1 MPELTQA
8 SASNQADTQQRIF
21 AFMNDPHTYGIAGDV
36 RRIDTHGA
44 AVFLAG
50 DDVYKIKRAVKFPF
64 MDFSTLE
71 KRRRVCEAEI
81 AINAPN
87 APDIYLGVVQITQS
101 DGTLAIDGGGVVVE
115 WAVHMRR
122 FDENATL
129 DKMMEA
135 GPLSRD
141 LATRLG
147 DIIHHSHD
155 SAKRGDGGNAV
166 TSLRDYIDQNDEAFA
181 ALPDLFDTA
190 AAGNIYIRSLEYF
203 SRCEPLMRQRGED
216 GYVRR
221 CHGDLHLAN
230 IAMRDGAPFLFDAI
244 EFDDAIATCDVLYD
258 LAFVLMDLDVRG
270 QRQAGNVLLNRYLQM
285 CDDDRQLAGLAALP
299 FFLSLRAAIRAK
311 VIAAKL
317 AQAKS
322 SNAKGNDL
330 AEIIADARRYFRY
343 AAEAI
348 EPPAARLVA
357 IGGLSGTGKSRLA
370 MALAPSVGRAPG
382 AVLLRSDVER
392 KLLHGIADTERLP
405 ETAYRQHTTVKV
417 YNRLHSKA
425 ALALA
430 AGQSVIMDAVHA
442 RPDERQAAE
451 TTAAECGCP
460 FIGLWL
466 ETPLDVRIARV
477 EGRRNDASDATA
489 EVAKG
494 QAAFDTGPITW
505 AKIDASGDLDKTASE
520 AMSIID

>member
-1 MPELTQA
+1 MPEQTQA
-8 SASNQADTQQRIF
+8 SASIQAETQKRIF
-21 AFMNDPHTYGIAGDV
+21 AFLKDPHTYGISGDV

-71 KRRRVCEAEI
+71 KRHRVCEAEI
-81 AINAPN
+81 AINRPN
-87 APDIYLGVVQITQS
+87 APDIYLGVVPITQT
-101 DGTLAIDGGGVVVE
+101 DGTLAIDGGGEVVE

-129 DKMMEA
+129 DRIAEA
-135 GPLSRD
+135 GPLAPD
-141 LATRLG
+141 LAKRLG

-155 SAKRGDGGNAV
+155 GAKPGDADDAV
-166 TSLRDYIDQNDEAFA
+166 AALREYIDQNDEAFA

-190 AAGNIYIRSLEYF
+190 IAGNIYVHSLEFF
-203 SRCEPLMRQRGED
+203 SRCETLMRQRGED

-230 IAMRDGAPFLFDAI
+230 IAIRDGAPFLFDAI

-270 QRQAGNVLLNRYLQM
+270 QREAGNVLFNRYLQM

-322 SNAKGNDL
+322 NNAKASEL
-330 AEIIADARRYFRY
+330 ATIIADVERYFRY
-343 AAEAI
+343 ASHAI

-370 MALAPSVGRAPG
+370 MALAPGVGRAPG
-382 AVLLRSDVER
+382 AVLLRSDIER
-392 KLLHGIADTERLP
+392 KLLHGVPDTERLP
-405 ETAYRQHTTVKV
+405 ETAYHPDTTAKV
-417 YNRLHSKA
+417 YDRLHHKA

-442 RPDERQAAE
+442 RPNERQAAE
-451 TTAAECGCP
+451 ATAAECGCP

-466 ETPLDVRIARV
+466 ETPLDVRVARIK
-477 EGRRNDASDATA
+477 GRKNDASDATA
-489 EVAKG
+489 EVAEG
-494 QAAFDTGPITW
+494 QAAFDTGPIAW
-505 AKIDASGDLDKTASE
+505 ARIDASGDLERTTSE

>member
-1 MPELTQA
+1 MPEPVQA
-8 SASNQADTQQRIF
+8 SASMQADMQQRVF
-21 AFMNDPHTYGIAGDV
+21 AFLNEPQTYGLAGDV

-50 DDVYKIKRAVKFPF
+50 DDVYKVKRAVKFPF

-81 AINAPN
+81 AINRPG
-87 APDIYLGVVQITQS
+87 APDIYLGVVPITD
-101 DGTLAIDGGGVVVE
+101 DGGKLAIDGSGTVVE

-129 DKMMEA
+129 DRIAAA
-135 GPLSRD
+135 GPLSPD
-141 LATRLG
+141 LAMRLG
-147 DIIHHSHD
+147 DIVHRSHD
-155 SAKRGDGGNAV
+155 SAKRGDAFNAV
-166 TSLRDYIDQNDEAFA
+166 MSLRDYIDQNDEAFST
-181 ALPDLFDTA
+181 LPDVFDTA
-190 AAGNIYIRSLEYF
+190 TAGNIYIHSLRQF
-203 SRCEPLMRQRGED
+203 SQCEALMRQRAED

-244 EFDDAIATCDVLYD
+244 EFDEAIATCDVLYD

-270 QRQAGNVLLNRYLQM
+270 QRKAGNILFNRYLQL
-285 CDDDRQLAGLAALP
+285 CDDDQQLAGLAALP

-317 AQAKS
+317 MHAKS
-322 SNAKGNDL
+322 GNARGADV
-330 AEIIADARRYFRY
+330 AAIIADARRYFRY
-343 AAEAI
+343 AAEVI
-348 EPPAARLVA
+348 EPPAARLAA

-370 MALAPSVGRAPG
+370 MALAPDIGRAPG

-392 KLLHGIADTERLP
+392 KLLHGVPDTERLP
-405 ETAYRQHTTVKV
+405 QTAYRQHASVKV
-417 YNRLHSKA
+417 YNRLHRKT

-466 ETPLDVRIARV
+466 ETPLDVRVARIA
-477 EGRRNDASDATA
+477 GRTNDASDATA

-494 QAAFDTGPITW
+494 QAAFDVGPITW
-505 AKIDASGDLDKTASE
+505 AKVDASGDWDQTLSRAKSV
-520 AMSIID
+520 IG

>member
-1 MPELTQA
+1 MPERTQA
-8 SASNQADTQQRIF
+8 SASIQADTQQRVF
-21 AFMNDPHTYGIAGDV
+21 AFMKDPRTYGTAGDV

-81 AINAPN
+81 AINRPN
-87 APDIYLGVVQITQS
+87 APDIYLGVVPITLK
-101 DGTLAIDGGGVVVE
+101 GETLAIDGGGEVVE

-129 DKMMEA
+129 DRMADA
-135 GPLSRD
+135 GPISPD
-141 LATRLG
+141 LARSLG
-147 DIIHHSHD
+147 DIIHRSHD
-155 SAKRGDGGNAV
+155 GARRGDGDEAV
-166 TSLRDYIDQNDEAFA
+166 AALRDYIDQNDEAFA

-190 AAGNIYIRSLEYF
+190 TAGNIYVRSLEHF
-203 SRCEPLMRQRGED
+203 ARCESLMRQRGED

-244 EFDDAIATCDVLYD
+244 EFDDAIATCDILYD
-258 LAFVLMDLDVRG
+258 LAFVLMDLDVRD
-270 QRQAGNVLLNRYLQM
+270 QREAGNVLFNRYLQL

-317 AQAKS
+317 AQAKN
-322 SNAKGNDL
+322 SNAKTGDL
-330 AEIIADARRYFRY
+330 AAIIADARRYFRY
-343 AAEAI
+343 AADAI
-348 EPPAARLVA
+348 EPEAPRLVA
-357 IGGLSGTGKSRLA
+357 VGGLSGTGKSRLA
-370 MALAPSVGRAPG
+370 MTLAPGFGRAPG
-382 AVLLRSDVER
+382 AVLLRSDIER
-392 KLLHGIADTERLP
+392 KLLHGVADTERLP
-405 ETAYRQHTTVKV
+405 ETAYGTDTTTKV
-417 YNRLHSKA
+417 YDQLHRKA
-425 ALALA
+425 ALALG

-442 RPDERQAAE
+442 RPHERQAAE

-466 ETPLDVRIARV
+466 ETPLDVRVARI
-477 EGRRNDASDATA
+477 EGRKNDASDATA
-489 EVAKG
+489 AVAKG

-505 AKIDASGDLDKTASE
+505 ARVDASGDLDKTASE
-520 AMSIID
+520 AKSIID